1 VALWAQDQDA
11 ETNKDWAF
19 STDSVELRR
28 TCLGIWQE
36 LAIFPRFE
44 GKRTDFDWFG
54 VDDAGQIAV
63 FATAGC
69 GPVPAQVRAEAE
81 LHDAVGD
88 QITLIGWGTSAVWDS
103 YARLGLFAYDW
114 DDQRHCYSRVAPPTQ
129 PVSEGLSVRLTAR
142 ALPHLALPFRYSSC
156 IAANDA

>member
-1 VALWAQDQDA
+1 M
-11 ETNKDWAF
+11 E
-19 STDSVELRR
+19 S
-28 TCLGIWQE
+28 
-36 LAIFPRFE
+36 FPDRQ
-44 GKRTDFDWFG
+44 GTDFDWFG

-88 QITLIGWGTSAVWDS
+88 QIALAGWGTSAVWDS
-103 YARLGLFAYDW
+103 YAKVGLFAYDW
-114 DDQRHCYSRVAPPTQ
+114 DDQRHCYLRVAQPTQ

-142 ALPHLALPFRYSSC
+142 ALPHFSLSFRSSSS
-156 IAANDA
+156 ITANDA